1 MSELIETKCEYC
13 VNPIGI
19 DCVHPRLSWKLP
31 QGGTQT
37 AYRVLVSAS
46 REMLEAGKG
55 DLFDTGVVSPTAL
68 SLRITAERTC
78 FQAEMPV
85 AGVDLFGRKLY

>member
-55 DLFDTGVVSPTAL
+55 DLFDTGIVSSDSA
-68 SLRITAERTC
+68 
-78 FQAEMPV
+78 FF
-85 AGVDLFGRKLY
+85 VDYGGKELASRQKCLW